1 MVNLFQYNTP
11 TSKIEMK
18 RHYWILLILVLG
30 FTSCHFK
37 GPIDVNIE
45 RKNVE
50 VNSKDIIGT
59 WKMDKF
65 SYDYLSEIK
74 TDSIVLTFKPDNL
87 FEMNNSQNLFD
98 REINNGTSSGKWE
111 IIEQYDTKKI
121 KLNFN
126 DIKTSK
132 NLEVYKLKE
141 NYQLWYFLSDPDTGE
156 RIRFLK

>member
-1 MVNLFQYNTP
+1 
-11 TSKIEMK
+11 MK

-30 FTSCHFK
+30 FTSCHFM

-50 VNSKDIIGT
+50 VNSNDIIGT

-65 SYDYLSEIK
+65 SYEYLSEIK

-98 REINNGTSSGKWE
+98 REINNGTSSGTWE

-132 NLEVYKLKE
+132 NLEIYKLKE
-141 NYQLWYFLSDPDTGE
+141 NYQLWYFMSDPDTGE

>member
-1 MVNLFQYNTP
+1 M
-11 TSKIEMK
+11 
-18 RHYWILLILVLG
+18 
-30 FTSCHFK
+30 

-50 VNSKDIIGT
+50 VNSNDIIGT

-65 SYDYLSEIK
+65 SYEYLSEIK

-98 REINNGTSSGKWE
+98 REINNGTSSGTWE

-132 NLEVYKLKE
+132 NLEIYKLKE

>member
-1 MVNLFQYNTP
+1 
-11 TSKIEMK
+11 MK

-30 FTSCHFK
+30 FTSCHFM

-50 VNSKDIIGT
+50 VNSNDIIGT

-65 SYDYLSEIK
+65 SYEYLSEIK

-98 REINNGTSSGKWE
+98 REINNGTSSGTWK

-132 NLEVYKLKE
+132 NLEIYKLKE

>member
-1 MVNLFQYNTP
+1 M
-11 TSKIEMK
+11 
-18 RHYWILLILVLG
+18 
-30 FTSCHFK
+30 

-50 VNSKDIIGT
+50 INSNDIIGT

-65 SYDYLSEIK
+65 SYEYLSEIK
-74 TDSIVLTFKPDNL
+74 TDSIILTFKPDNL

-98 REINNGTSSGKWE
+98 REINIGTSSGTWE
-111 IIEQYDTKKI
+111 IIDQYDTKKI

-132 NLEVYKLKE
+132 NLEIYKLKE
-141 NYQLWYFLSDPDTGE
+141 NYQLWYFLSDPDNCE

>member
-1 MVNLFQYNTP
+1 
-11 TSKIEMK
+11 MK

-30 FTSCHFK
+30 FTSCHFM

-50 VNSKDIIGT
+50 VNSNDIIGT

-65 SYDYLSEIK
+65 SYEYLSEIK

-98 REINNGTSSGKWE
+98 REINNGTSSGTWE

-132 NLEVYKLKE
+132 NLEIYKLKE

>member
-1 MVNLFQYNTP
+1 VCNTQP
-11 TSKIEMK
+11 NSKIEMK

-30 FTSCHFK
+30 FTSCHFM

-50 VNSKDIIGT
+50 VNSNDIIGT

-65 SYDYLSEIK
+65 SYEYLSEIK

-98 REINNGTSSGKWE
+98 REINNGTSSGTWE

-132 NLEVYKLKE
+132 NLEIYKLKE
-141 NYQLWYFLSDPDTGE
+141 NYQLWYFMSDPDTGE